1 MKLTFLG
8 TTSQGGSC
16 PTLFATDRDTYVI
29 QGYRVLDAEALAQL
43 DIPDHETCIEVPKAL
58 LKFAAAPQEPV

>member
-8 TTSQGGSC
+8 TTSSNGGC

-29 QGYRVLDAEALAQL
+29 QGWKVHDPEALAAME
-43 DIPDHETCIEVPKAL
+43 IPDHETAIEVPKAL
-58 LKFAAAPQEPV
+58 LHFAPRDR